1 MDTQCLRSVR
11 DAETAVE
18 IDFQSLDVFDTG
30 GLIVFDQFQYL
41 RRIEHVQ
48 WKFSDAFC
56 GHITEQA
63 IRKIKN
69 HFVGVESS
77 KDASKTEQM
86 YSTEMSV
93 SS

>member
-1 MDTQCLRSVR
+1 MDTQCHRSVR

-69 HFVGVESS
+69 HFVGVESIPNL
-77 KDASKTEQM
+77 K
-86 YSTEMSV
+86 STAGLTIIKISLK
-93 SS
+93 